1 MTRLLTFVVILG
13 ALCACKHPLE
23 IGGKGSI
30 VERIYGERGC
40 SWQEFQAASP
50 RCTENDVRSEH
61 YLMSYRTADNQRQ
74 TASLP
79 SP

>member
-1 MTRLLTFVVILG
+1 MTRLLTLVRLPG

-23 IGGKGSI
+23 IGGKSSI

-50 RCTENDVRSEH
+50 RCTENDVRSAR
-61 YLMSYRTADNQRQ
+61 YLMSYRTADNQGQ
-74 TASLP
+74 TA
-79 SP
+79 